1 MVFLCAST
9 IGTTQILLAS
19 QSEHFP
25 NGLANRSDAV
35 GRYLMDHVMG
45 IGASGTHPGFLD
57 RYYYGRRPTGFY
69 LPRYI
74 NLTEKAD
81 VDFLRGFGFPGLLGP
96 QQLGTRRARSGRRRR
111 AQATPAQSRAVGN
124 AARRVSAKCCRART
138 TA

>member
-19 QSEHFP
+19 QSEYFP
-25 NGLANRSDAV
+25 NGLANRSGAV
-35 GRYLMDHVMG
+35 GRYLMDHVVG
-45 IGASGTHPGFLD
+45 VGATGTHPGFLD

-74 NLTEKAD
+74 NITEKQD
-81 VDFLRGFGFPGLLGP
+81 VDFMRGFGFQGY
-96 QQLGTRRARSGRRRR
+96 SGRSTWGRGGTKSGIGAR
-111 AQATPAQSRAVGN
+111 AQEAAALARAPGRCRSS
-124 AARRVSAKCCRART
+124 ASARCCRART